1 MQGLSLGLNLPIWFY
16 PQTAKVKAAEIRTQV
31 ARSDYDYNRTLFEGQ
46 FKQAYNLYLK
56 YRNSLQ
62 YYKSTALT
70 NSQVIITQALKSYNN
85 KEISYVDYL
94 TVVTN
99 ALNIESDYLN
109 VIYQNDLAVLKMQY
123 LLAK

>member
-1 MQGLSLGLNLPIWFY
+1 
-16 PQTAKVKAAEIRTQV
+16 
-31 ARSDYDYNRTLFEGQ
+31 
-46 FKQAYNLYLK
+46 
-56 YRNSLQ
+56 LQ